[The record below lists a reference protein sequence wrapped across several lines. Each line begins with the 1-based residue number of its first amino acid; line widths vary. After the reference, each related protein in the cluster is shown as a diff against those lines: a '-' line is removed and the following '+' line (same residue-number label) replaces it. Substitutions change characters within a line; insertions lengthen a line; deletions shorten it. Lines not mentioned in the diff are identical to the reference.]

1 MRLATSLAIGLAA
14 LFAGCGKPAND
25 DRALA
30 AFEAFQSALFLGDSK
45 AVRACVTEESA
56 PAVDGMPFDAIR
68 ARKPLVA
75 IDAIDLRG
83 RWLIRA
89 TDPNQGNAPADYLV
103 TRERGRFVV
112 DLIATAQLH
121 ATEKAGPSGPRT
133 FTPRE
138 LTPADHDEIRRRE
151 LAMPPAGPGR

>member
-1 MRLATSLAIGLAA
+1 MRHATSLAIGLAA
-14 LFAGCGKPAND
+14 IFAGCGKPAGEGK
-25 DRALA
+25 ALA
-30 AFEAFQSALFLGDSK
+30 AFAAFQSALFAGD
-45 AVRACVTEESA
+45 APALRACVTEESA

-68 ARKPLVA
+68 TRTPLVA

-89 TDPNQGNAPADYLV
+89 IDPNQGGAPADYLV

-121 ATEKAGPSGPRT
+121 ATEKDGPKGPPT
-133 FTPRE
+133 FTPRD
-138 LTPADHDEIRRRE
+138 LTADDLDEVRRRE
-151 LAMPPAGPGR
+151 LATPPGSPVR